1 MNTNPSTNQR
11 WRHGV
16 FALTLPIL
24 ACFSPSFAIGADGKE
39 APAREAREATREPGK
54 ESEKPRESEA
64 GKPAQPLRHG
74 QGTFVSYKDGTLTL
88 TGRDGL
94 LEWKNIDGNTK
105 TFLATGE
112 DRGEDRGY
120 KPAATIE
127 TLGQVKPGTRVF
139 VGTWFGYEKRSG
151 IFIGVNGSRV
161 SGTFVSFT
169 QGTKNAGL
177 TLIGKDLATGSF
189 AKKYGN
195 SLFMRPIPQDLRVEE
210 SIDGGDYKPSG
221 TAGAVLPT
229 VKEGTLV
236 TVHFLGEGNITLIQ
250 LGSPAKK

>member
-1 MNTNPSTNQR
+1 MNTQSATRQP
-11 WRHGV
+11 WLHGLLASAV
-16 FALTLPIL
+16 GLLAFASLS
-24 ACFSPSFAIGADGKE
+24 AAIAAGEKAAPGKE
-39 APAREAREATREPGK
+39 A
-54 ESEKPRESEA
+54 EKPREGDA
-64 GKPAQPLRHG
+64 GKPAATLKQG
-74 QGTFVSYKDGTLTL
+74 QGTFVSFKDGTLTL
-88 TGRDGL
+88 NGREGV

-105 TFLATGE
+105 TFLGTGE
-112 DRGEDRGY
+112 DIGGDRGY
-120 KPAATIE
+120 KPAPTVE

-169 QGTKNAGL
+169 QGSKNAGL

-195 SLFMRPIPQDLRVEE
+195 SLFMPRIPPDLRVEE
-210 SIDGGDYKPSG
+210 SIDDGDYKSAG

-236 TVHFLGEGNITLIQ
+236 TVHFLGEGNIMLIQ
-250 LGSPAKK
+250 LGVPAKK